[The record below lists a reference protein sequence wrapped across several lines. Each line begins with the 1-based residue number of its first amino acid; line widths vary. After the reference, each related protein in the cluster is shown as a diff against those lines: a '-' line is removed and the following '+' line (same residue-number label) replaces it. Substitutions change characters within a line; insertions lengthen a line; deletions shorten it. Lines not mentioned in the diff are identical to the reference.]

1 MSSDYRTAIAHHY
14 DWEKALGSVVWHA
27 GKHTF
32 SVILDLNVTASSNSW
47 QIIIGVAHPETLISG
62 HLGSKM
68 KEWGLACFSGL
79 KICNGD
85 MREEYATPSRKGDKI
100 TVSVDLKR
108 KTLEYFKNDESLGV
122 AYYNITPPVS
132 AAVSLL
138 KGQRVTLT
146 FD

>member
-1 MSSDYRTAIAHHY
+1 
-14 DWEKALGSVVWHA
+14 
-27 GKHTF
+27 
-32 SVILDLNVTASSNSW
+32 
-47 QIIIGVAHPETLISG
+47 
-62 HLGSKM
+62 M

-132 AAVSLL
+132 PAVSLL
-138 KGQRVTLT
+138 KGQRVTLI